1 MRKKKN
7 EEENNS
13 VETKEQIVDPTIELL
28 KELIKVNQE
37 IKEILLKLKERF
49 I

>member
-1 MRKKKN
+1 MRKKSEQQETVK
-7 EEENNS
+7 
-13 VETKEQIVDPTIELL
+13 VEPQKVDPTIELL

-37 IKEILLKLKERF
+37 IKEILSKLKERF

>member
-1 MRKKKN
+1 MRKNIQIKSD
-7 EEENNS
+7 EI
-13 VETKEQIVDPTIELL
+13 KEQKVDPTIELL

-49 I
+49 V